1 MKKMVLKMV
10 LLAMTSAPALGC
22 STSAE
27 VPPAGP
33 ATATTGEAPGAG
45 TAPVL
50 TGDAPMLTPEECT
63 GKGAEAIGDRGDG
76 ATRKNGCPE
85 GRKLL
90 GNVRLGIEGGICYA
104 K

>member
-10 LLAMTSAPALGC
+10 VLAMMSAPALGC

-33 ATATTGEAPGAG
+33 SQAPTGEVPAVGTATVTGN
-45 TAPVL
+45 APV
-50 TGDAPMLTPEECT
+50 LTPEECT
-63 GKGAEAIGDRGDG
+63 GKGAETIGDRGDG
-76 ATRKNGCPE
+76 ATQRNGCPE

-90 GNVRLGIEGGICYA
+90 GNVKLGIEGGICCA

>member
-1 MKKMVLKMV
+1 MKKMGLTMV
-10 LLAMTSAPALGC
+10 LLALTSAPALGC

-33 ATATTGEAPGAG
+33 STATTGEAPGAG
-45 TAPVL
+45 TAPV
-50 TGDAPMLTPEECT
+50 TGEAPSLTPDECT
-63 GKGAEAIGDRGDG
+63 GKGAEMIGDRGDG
-76 ATRKNGCPE
+76 ATRRDGCPG

-90 GNVRLGIEGGICYA
+90 GNVKLGIEGGICCA

>member
-10 LLAMTSAPALGC
+10 LLAMMSAPALGC

-27 VPPAGP
+27 VPATGP
-33 ATATTGEAPGAG
+33 AQGGTGEAPAVGA
-45 TAPVL
+45 TPV
-50 TGDAPMLTPEECT
+50 TGNTPALTPEECT
-63 GKGAEAIGDRGDG
+63 GKGAETIGDRGDG
-76 ATRKNGCPE
+76 ATLRDGCPA

-90 GNVRLGIEGGICYA
+90 GNVRIGIEGGICCA

>member
-1 MKKMVLKMV
+1 MKKIVLKMV
-10 LLAMTSAPALGC
+10 LLALMSAPALGC

-33 ATATTGEAPGAG
+33 ATASTGEVPAAG
-45 TAPVL
+45 TASV
-50 TGDAPMLTPEECT
+50 TADAPLLTPDECT
-63 GKGAEAIGDRGDG
+63 GKGAETIGDRGDG
-76 ATRKNGCPE
+76 STRRNGCPE

-90 GNVRLGIEGGICYA
+90 GNVRIGIEGGICCA